1 MDKETLSHYG
11 WIVIVSLVLAIMIAL
26 ATPFGKFVGQ
36 AVSNTV
42 RGFAGTAQ
50 TKFDGSDF
58 DADQFELDYNKDK
71 QEWEDA
77 KNGIVKREAGSV
89 IPDGAIYTKADG
101 TTLVGN
107 GANVFPDT
115 PATNDTYEEGDYA
128 YKYNQYYYD
137 SSWESDTSQNGWGVR
152 VKDDTK
158 TTYGVIISEIAGQ
171 PATNMTYTFYNCT
184 SLTTAPAIPNSVTE
198 VYCTF
203 SNCTSLTTAP
213 TIPNSVTRL
222 SSTFYG
228 CISLTTAPTIPSS
241 VTHMRYTFK
250 DCTSLTTAPTIPN
263 SVTYM
268 VGTFQNCTSLITAPE
283 IPSSVTDIGTTFG
296 NCTSL
301 TTAPTIPS
309 SVTSMSGTFQ
319 NCTSLTGTIEI
330 NANPTDC
337 YFCFMGTVKPITL
350 TGSST
355 KLTEFAT
362 TSTSGNVTVK

>member
-115 PATNDTYEEGDYA
+115 PATGDTYEEGDYT
-128 YKYNQYYYD
+128 YKYNYYYSY
-137 SSWESDTSQNGWGVR
+137 SSWSSKTSQNGWGVR
-152 VKDDTK
+152 VKDTSK
-158 TTYGVIISEIAGQ
+158 TTYGEILSEIAGK
-171 PATNMTYTFYNCT
+171 PANTMSFTFFECP
-184 SLTTAPAIPNSVTE
+184 SLTTAPAIPNSVT
-198 VYCTF
+198 YMNF
-203 SNCTSLTTAP
+203 
-213 TIPNSVTRL
+213 
-222 SSTFYG
+222 TFYG
-228 CISLTTAPTIPSS
+228 
-241 VTHMRYTFK
+241 
-250 DCTSLTTAPTIPN
+250 
-263 SVTYM
+263 
-268 VGTFQNCTSLITAPE
+268 
-283 IPSSVTDIGTTFG
+283 
-296 NCTSL
+296 
-301 TTAPTIPS
+301 
-309 SVTSMSGTFQ
+309 
-319 NCTSLTGTIEI
+319 CTSLTGTIEV
-330 NANPTDC
+330 NANPTNYSDC
-337 YFCFMGTVKPITL
+337 LKHTQITSI
-350 TGSST
+350 TGSCTQAT
-355 KLTEFAT
+355 KDALMAT
-362 TSTSGNVTVK
+362 K